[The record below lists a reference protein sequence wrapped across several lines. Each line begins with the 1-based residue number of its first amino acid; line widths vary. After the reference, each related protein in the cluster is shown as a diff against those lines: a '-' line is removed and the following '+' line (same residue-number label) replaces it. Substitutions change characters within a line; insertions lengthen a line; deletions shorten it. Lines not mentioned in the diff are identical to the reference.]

1 MPGAALGTR
10 WCSSAR
16 SNFVTGAVNCE
27 LWTCGSFSEIGGRL
41 ARKLRFGILML
52 SLEALLRQNRHST
65 CHRFRG
71 RAASKCRRLQAQH
84 LVNLDAR
91 ISWPAQHFVKEPVF
105 LWDAFCFFS
114 GILCFVLFLL
124 LLLLLFL
131 CFSCLITF
139 CFCFCFCVLLLLLL
153 LLLQL
158 QIDKLE
164 ALQVLLQVAR
174 FVYCA
179 ACSKEP
185 APVQCDLL

>member
-1 MPGAALGTR
+1 MWVIFRNRGTSRAKAAFWYLDVVFG
-10 WCSSAR
+10 SA
-16 SNFVTGAVNCE
+16 
-27 LWTCGSFSEIGGRL
+27 L
-41 ARKLRFGILML
+41 AAK
-52 SLEALLRQNRHST
+52 
-65 CHRFRG
+65 
-71 RAASKCRRLQAQH
+71 QAQH
-84 LVNLDAR
+84 LSQ
-91 ISWPAQHFVKEPVF
+91 ISWQGCLEVQAAAGATLCQPRRADF
-105 LWDAFCFFS
+105 LAGAALCQGTGISLGCFLFFS

-185 APVQCDLL
+185 APVRCDLL